1 MFYLAQQIKPHC
13 ALCYYNIGN
22 SLFVRGHYKKA
33 IHCWLQTS
41 ELEPTHPQINY
52 RIAQAYFSDGD
63 IECCREHFLAELR
76 LNPGD
81 IDAIFD
87 FGLFLLE
94 TGDIES
100 AKEKFNRILEL
111 DPDFAAALFYLGEIA
126 FSCRDFRRAVTL
138 FSQALQK
145 DNTLAGPCYRLAQ
158 YALMKEQ
165 DLKTRAYLV
174 SELETCPEDADTLVS
189 IGSMFLSIGEADYA
203 IHCLLRAVEID
214 CANAD
219 AYYYLGNARA
229 MKKDFHDA
237 AEFFV
242 HALDIR
248 GNHIPTLRDSTLVY
262 LAMGKLEEAAR
273 NIHKARLLSPDDPEL
288 KELGRQ
294 VFAAR
299 IKQRVVDVFYRF
311 NIRPASKKVLR

>member
-1 MFYLAQQIKPHC
+1 
-13 ALCYYNIGN
+13 
-22 SLFVRGHYKKA
+22 
-33 IHCWLQTS
+33 
-41 ELEPTHPQINY
+41 
-52 RIAQAYFSDGD
+52 
-63 IECCREHFLAELR
+63 
-76 LNPGD
+76 
-81 IDAIFD
+81 
-87 FGLFLLE
+87 
-94 TGDIES
+94 
-100 AKEKFNRILEL
+100 
-111 DPDFAAALFYLGEIA
+111 
-126 FSCRDFRRAVTL
+126 
-138 FSQALQK
+138 
-145 DNTLAGPCYRLAQ
+145 
-158 YALMKEQ
+158 LMKEQ

-189 IGSMFLSIGEADYA
+189 MGSMFLSIGEVDYA
-203 IHCLLRAVEID
+203 MHCLLRAVDID

-229 MKKDFHDA
+229 MKSEFRDA

-273 NIHKARLLSPDDPEL
+273 NIHKARLLAPDDSEL

-299 IKQRVVDVFYRF
+299 VKQRIVDVFYRF
-311 NIRPASKKVLR
+311 KFRPVSKKALH